1 MTENATHVSC
11 IILAGGQGKRVGGR
25 DKGLVLYHNKPLIK
39 HVIDAV
45 KPQVD
50 DIVISANRNINTYQL
65 FAKQVKHDAAENYNG
80 PLAGIAACLPLCKHD
95 VVLVVACDMPS
106 LPGKLV
112 KRLTT
117 GIQGKSACIATIN
130 HYHQLAMLIKK
141 KSAASI
147 QSHLKKNQLK
157 LIQWVKSM
165 PYTSVSFDDMPE
177 SFVNLNHLSKTD

>member
-1 MTENATHVSC
+1 MSVNIAHVSC
-11 IILAGGQGKRVGGR
+11 IILAGGQGKRAGGR

-39 HVIDAV
+39 YVIDV
-45 KPQVD
+45 IKPQVD
-50 DIVISANRNINTYQL
+50 DIVISANRNINSYHQ
-65 FAKQVKHDAAENYNG
+65 FAKQVKHDTDENYHG

-95 VVLVVACDMPS
+95 VVLVVACDMPL

-112 KRLTT
+112 KRLAT

-141 KSAASI
+141 NSAVSI
-147 QSHLKKNQLK
+147 QSHLEKNQLK

-165 PYTSVSFDDMPE
+165 PYTSVSFDDIPE
-177 SFVNLNHLSKTD
+177 AFVNLNHLSETN